1 MALMK
6 KVWAVAWIVLL
17 FGALHVN
24 GEEDNPC
31 RHPEDRREGDGIT
44 GEITILATQTVKLEG
59 QCGSSVDI
67 CSIAKGAVNYN
78 DTVRQKWKCGV
89 CGDRLAST
97 RPADHDVTKSAS
109 HYPGGGDG
117 PVTGAGTYRVSVS
130 ASCSCCGKSDST
142 IVTVVIEHTFDNT
155 DNCDV
160 SLLWYNDPSTDPK
173 KPKPNASPNCPYPES
188 QVEMQNLCYQ
198 TGNCKTQ
205 RVCTV
210 CGEEAQSTSNTI
222 ENKKSARTEKANS
235 VYVLTQT
242 VGCKHVKDTRSLQIT
257 VQHEGNKLENGS
269 RNSCHYEEAPGT
281 GSEAKNITIPVGD
294 TRRFNV
300 AFTEK
305 QRGYHE
311 YTKYLCRRC
320 SLSAEFEQPLRVPHS
335 PEAELPPSPGSGELL
350 DPQPP
355 NPYHIRFDSSGD
367 TKVTFKYLCESRS
380 YEEITH
386 EGMTFTDVTVPG
398 CSGGKAGE
406 FEFDAKVV
414 TVSKVEVT
422 STKATGSDSTFVLP
436 ELPAYEPAPTEKVYV
451 KPFVPATENSG
462 RKWETVLRATPSPEG
477 GWPEG
482 WPSWTRYPQFG
493 GSGVDPLLLPVDGQ
507 PALKHS
513 HPTEPG
519 AYIFVARCGIDNKK
533 VSGSGTLQPNPN
545 HAKSIAVYVVD
556 PQTSVKYSEPQPVS
570 CQELYELPSGR
581 RGFTA
586 EPCDNIAPVEVKLS
600 VVPNGLPDGLR
611 AEVRFDSPQD
621 SQDEVF
627 EVYRDIY
634 CTEKVDKN
642 NLSWTVNSENLSKTY
657 YVKVLGPKDKELFTD
672 FTISLKY
679 QLDENVAAPPAMDT
693 FQVMWNACGSGSCSA
708 GGRPGAGMDA
718 APNAPAVRSAVSG
731 AADNSGGLYLQ
742 MGFGGTDWGKSGGG
756 YGIRSR
762 RIDISTLS
770 PEKLTFGFAAGTAV
784 KYIEPA
790 ADEPQLLKGYP
801 RRVVTGR
808 YQTEF
813 EYSVSADEGGEE
825 YVSGFTAAQYISSNM
840 DLDLAA
846 AGTPDSTMVVTLQ
859 PDVSLSASYTRS
871 GETCSYVFTEP
882 QGACPDMTGACTLQ
896 QLTENGVTTILASQI
911 YLEDGV
917 EYQREIRYIGSMT
930 EPVAKTDT
938 LKRKFSWGFETVS
951 ETAGGET
958 TTYEYYEN
966 GPGRLKKVTYYRG
979 DSVSYVYDDQ
989 GRVTTATQFR
999 GGRTIVTAN
1008 TYSLDT
1014 QTGART
1020 ADSVTTE
1027 GEVEISRSRSVD
1039 YAAPGDNPTV
1049 YTRYGDDGEV
1059 QTTQTWLIS
1068 DPASPF
1074 RGRTRRQIG
1083 ADGRETRYGY
1093 ERSGDAETVT
1103 TEQGVFVNDV
1113 LMLGTRSIAVSNRQ
1127 GAAVSNT
1134 AYFIDTANG
1143 VNVKTAESI
1152 NTAFDAHGRPT
1163 VTQYM
1168 DGTTTTTV
1176 YGCCGVESETDR
1188 SGMTTTYAYDAA
1200 GRLDHAIRDGITT
1213 FYTYDQAGNLL
1224 STTVTGRDGG
1234 EITTSSS
1241 YVDGRLAAS
1250 ADALGNVT
1258 TYSYSVAA
1266 DTVTGPDGSTQV
1278 TSYSAGEMTGVSG
1291 TAVRAQTYE
1300 YGPNWQRTLPQGET
1314 SCTDKLGRQYK
1325 TVYADGSEAVRYYNA
1340 KSQVVK
1346 SVTPAGR
1353 VTLYEYDALG
1363 RQVKQ
1368 AYDMNA
1374 NGLIDAADLVTI
1386 TSYGYGT
1393 ESGKTVSITVQSRVQ
1408 GENLQ
1413 TVSTEKQSL
1422 DGLES
1427 WSTDGNGLT
1436 THTKTEY
1443 LGGGQVRRVVTS
1455 PDGSRVTAFSVGD
1468 RTMTVTNTNADGTP
1482 GSVTNY
1488 AYDEFNRPVTV
1499 GEAVGTTMINMQNMT
1514 YDAAGQV
1521 LTQTVNGR
1529 TTSYAYDVL
1538 NRKRTVTLPGGR
1550 VIVEEYF
1557 PTGELKKISGADT
1570 YTQEWTYDPVWGQK
1584 ATLTTYKDASTPQV
1598 TGWTYNNRGFN
1609 IAKSYPDG
1617 TGPSYSYDA
1626 DGKLLTRTWARGLTT
1641 TYAYDAAGRLTGQSY
1656 SDGTPSISRRLDFLD
1671 RMTQITD
1678 AAGTRTFTWTDNVLT
1693 QETVPYASA
1702 LTYAYDAQSRR
1713 TGIASGDYAAS
1724 VGYANGKA
1732 STLGWQERT
1741 TSYTYRPGLNQLSGF
1756 TTPGTSTARTFEYDA
1771 QHRLTEI
1778 KLNGQL
1784 STGYTLNEKDQRIRV
1799 ESEDG
1804 SYWKFTYDG
1813 KSQVTAMERRR
1824 AGEEEQVTPGL
1835 YYGGFSYDDIGNWTE
1850 TSRTGTTYYYLTSNI
1865 LNQYTDVST
1874 VWPMNTWNPTYDAD
1888 GNMLTGIMGWSYG
1901 WNDENRLI
1909 SAENGDTRL
1918 EFSYDY
1924 MGRRFKKKVYTANVL
1939 TKHEKFVYDGYKLIQ
1954 VLDALNSDA
1963 VTMAFAWHPEST
1975 GLDTPFSMTYDGET
1989 YYYVTD
1995 GNKNVMSLIDAAGT
2009 KAAEYVYD
2017 PFGRLLSS
2025 TGELA
2030 EINPFRFSS
2039 EYHDDETGLVYY
2051 NYRYYSPELGRWISR
2066 DPIEEEGGVN
2076 LYAMVGNNPVN
2087 RWDHLG
2093 FSFWNE
2099 FWNIYERMEYEKVK
2113 RRVEELYLW
2122 FKDDEGYLIFERWAL
2137 GKGDWL
2143 NAPFGDYLKKSIDLQ
2158 AEMRER
2164 LAKKIDEVNKLVP
2177 PGEYVTVFKED
2188 SFVLSDNRYRTGYEL
2203 LHGTNW
2209 TVGGFRWYGQLYKKS
2224 PICFEGDIN
2233 YEWNDIID
2241 PNYDYDFDF
2250 IDVPLRVY
2258 LGFVPR
2264 NYTIKIKFSGKFQA
2278 AYYANRESWSFT
2290 GEFPAIQRE
2299 R

>member
-130 ASCSCCGKSDST
+130 AGCSCCGKSDST

-188 QVEMQNLCYQ
+188 QAKMQNLCYQ
-198 TGNCKTQ
+198 TGRCKIL

-210 CGEEAQSTSNTI
+210 CGEEDRSGSDKI
-222 ENKKSARTEKANS
+222 ENSKSVRTTKKNCE
-235 VYVLTQT
+235 YILTQT
-242 VGCKHVKDTRSLQIT
+242 VGCKHTKNTKNFTIV
-257 VQHEGNKLENGS
+257 VQHDGETLGIGS
-269 RNSCHYEEAPGT
+269 RERSCNYVGAPGEY
-281 GSEAKNITIPVGD
+281 SVQEKNITIPVGA
-294 TRRFNV
+294 TKKFNV
-300 AFTEK
+300 AFAEKILGDHKYTEYK
-305 QRGYHE
+305 
-311 YTKYLCRRC
+311 CRRC
-320 SLSAEFEQPLRVPHS
+320 NLDTEFETPLQVSHS
-335 PEAELPPSPGSGELL
+335 PEAELPPSPGSGELV

-355 NPYHIRFDSSGD
+355 IPYDIRFDSSGD
-367 TKVTFKYLCESRS
+367 TKVTFKYLCESKS
-380 YEEITH
+380 YDEITH
-386 EGMTFTDVTVPG
+386 EGKTFYDVTVPG
-398 CSGGKAGE
+398 CSDGKAGE
-406 FEFDAKVV
+406 YEFNVKVM
-414 TVSKVEVT
+414 TVGSLTVT
-422 STKATGSDSTFVLP
+422 SGYETGAGSSEDLP
-436 ELPAYEPAPTEKVYV
+436 ELDENDPQPSMHYYVGAYKEETADKPAE
-451 KPFVPATENSG
+451 
-462 RKWETVLRATPSPEG
+462 WETILLAEPTPSGE
-477 GWPEG
+477 WPDG
-482 WPSWTRYPQFG
+482 KPTWKRYPKV
-493 GSGVDPLLLPVDGQ
+493 SGIDPIFTVDSDNPGQ
-507 PALKHS
+507 AIV
-513 HPTEPG
+513 HPDVGT
-519 AYIFVARCGIDNKK
+519 YVFVARCEAAGET
-533 VSGSGTLQPNPN
+533 SSAF
-545 HAKSIAVYVVD
+545 AKSLALHVVNPETGVVFSS
-556 PQTSVKYSEPQPVS
+556 PQLKENEQGEKYMS
-570 CQELYELPSGR
+570 CSPCSLPL
-581 RGFTA
+581 
-586 EPCDNIAPVEVKLS
+586 PVKLELTAA
-600 VVPNGLPDGLR
+600 PNGIPDGVQ
-611 AEVRFDSPQD
+611 AKVTFESPD
-621 SQDEVF
+621 NPRGEVF
-627 EVYRDIY
+627 EVYKDAA
-634 CTEKVDKN
+634 CTEKVDPGS
-642 NLSWTVNSENLSKTY
+642 LSWIVDSEQDAEGRYLNRSRTY
-657 YVKVLGPKDKELFTD
+657 YVCVLGPVSDELVTEFKVKMEYGIGEKLVSESSD
-672 FTISLKY
+672 FFKVIWESCSTG
-679 QLDENVAAPPAMDT
+679 T
-693 FQVMWNACGSGSCSA
+693 CSA
-708 GGRPGAGMDA
+708 GGDLNVSMDSNGLHIGFSFGPGSHGE
-718 APNAPAVRSAVSG
+718 
-731 AADNSGGLYLQ
+731 SGGAFQ
-742 MGFGGTDWGKSGGG
+742 MLTDFDRIYNPKITVAAAGDTKTALNSSGEVIRVMTGRFQTELSRDYFSWGMPGYPIGGSGGG
-756 YGIRSR
+756 VTSMAPECLTVKMYLSDNMNPAVAATGTPVFEVRYMGKGKPENSGKLEVIR
-762 RIDISTLS
+762 RINGKTTRRIYSYTDL
-770 PEKLTFGFAAGTAV
+770 
-784 KYIEPA
+784 
-790 ADEPQLLKGYP
+790 GYGAP
-801 RRVVTGR
+801 
-808 YQTEF
+808 Y
-813 EYSVSADEGGEE
+813 
-825 YVSGFTAAQYISSNM
+825 GFTGWFRRRM
-840 DLDLAA
+840 LDGDELAVE
-846 AGTPDSTMVVTLQ
+846 D
-859 PDVSLSASYTRS
+859 Y
-871 GETCSYVFTEP
+871 
-882 QGACPDMTGACTLQ
+882 
-896 QLTENGVTTILASQI
+896 TENGIEYRRELRIQRDFIRTTQTI
-911 YLEDGV
+911 
-917 EYQREIRYIGSMT
+917 
-930 EPVAKTDT
+930 
-938 LKRKFSWGFETVS
+938 KRKFPWGYDVVKEIEEEGTR
-951 ETAGGET
+951 
-958 TTYEYYEN
+958 TYEYYDSSW
-966 GPGRLKKVTYYRG
+966 LKKVTHPNG
-979 DSVSYVYDDQ
+979 ESVSYTYDDQ
-989 GRVTTATQFR
+989 GRQLSVSNFR
-999 GGRTIVTAN
+999 GGQTTVTSYA
-1008 TYSLDT
+1008 YSRDAE
-1014 QTGART
+1014 TGGQIT
-1020 ADSVTTE
+1020 DSTVTVGTT
-1027 GEVEISRSRSVD
+1027 VISRSRNISFT
-1039 YAAPGDNPTV
+1039 YPGEHPEVSIRYDENNGELA
-1049 YTRYGDDGEV
+1049 TR
-1059 QTTQTWLIS
+1059 TWYVS
-1068 DPASPF
+1068 DRTSPF
-1074 RGRTRRQIG
+1074 YHRISRQVRPDGTEIRNTYVRG
-1083 ADGRETRYGY
+1083 A
-1093 ERSGDAETVT
+1093 SGDTVT
-1103 TEQGVFVNDV
+1103 AESGVFDSSGV
-1113 LMLGTRSIAVSNRQ
+1113 LLLGTRTVTVSNLDGVTVSETTYAVQ
-1127 GAAVSNT
+1127 AANNLT
-1134 AYFIDTANG
+1134 
-1143 VNVKTAESI
+1143 VKTAEMT
-1152 NTAFDAHGRPT
+1152 NTAFDDFGRPT
-1163 VTQYM
+1163 ATQYL
-1168 DGTTTTTV
+1168 DGSTTSCV

-1188 SGMTTTYAYDAA
+1188 DGVETVYAYDEQTQK
-1200 GRLDHAIRDGITT
+1200 LSYSIRDGITT
-1213 FYTYDQAGNLL
+1213 LYTYNRAGQQ
-1224 STTVTGRDGG
+1224 TAVTVKGRNGG
-1234 EITTSSS
+1234 EITTEMVYS
-1241 YVDGRLAAS
+1241 GEFLAATV
-1250 ADALGNVT
+1250 DELGNRT
-1258 TYSYSVAA
+1258 TNTRSYSNG
-1266 DTVTGPDGSTQV
+1266 TTTETTTNPDGSTRISTYQ
-1278 TSYSAGEMTGVSG
+1278 TGELTGISG
-1291 TAVRAQTYE
+1291 TAVYPQSYE
-1300 YGPNWQRTLPQGET
+1300 YGPNWQKTLPQNQT
-1314 SCTDKLGRQYK
+1314 VYTDLLGRQYK
-1325 TVYADGSEAVRYYNA
+1325 TVYADGSEETQFYNTM
-1340 KSQVVK
+1340 SQLVK

-1353 VTLYEYDALG
+1353 VMLYEYDLLG
-1363 RQVKQ
+1363 RQTVQ
-1368 AYDMNA
+1368 AVDMNG
-1374 NGLIDAADLVTI
+1374 NGEIDDADIVTE
-1386 TSYGYGT
+1386 TAYGYAQ
-1393 ESGKTVSITVQSRVQ
+1393 ESGKTVSVTTVTRRQ
-1408 GENLQ
+1408 GNDSKIISVRKE
-1413 TVSTEKQSL
+1413 SI
-1422 DGLES
+1422 DGLDS
-1427 WSTDGNGLT
+1427 WETDASGLT
-1436 THTKTEY
+1436 THTALER
-1443 LGGGQVRRVVTS
+1443 LGGGMTRQ
-1455 PDGSRVTAFSVGD
+1455 
-1468 RTMTVTNTNADGTP
+1468 TVTNPDGGSVVVNMSAGRTTSVRNFNSDGTA
-1482 GSVTNY
+1482 GNVTDY
-1488 AYDEFNRPVTV
+1488 AYDEFNRMIGVTEKY
-1499 GEAVGTTMINMQNMT
+1499 GEIAVNAMSMT
-1514 YDAAGQV
+1514 YDAAGQI
-1521 LTQTVNGR
+1521 LSQTVNGR
-1529 TTSYAYDVL
+1529 TTAYAYDVA
-1538 NRKRTVTLPGGR
+1538 NRTKTTTLPGGR

-1609 IAKSYPDG
+1609 VAKSYPDG

-1626 DGKLLTRTWARGLTT
+1626 DGKLLTRTWARGVVA
-1641 TYAYDAAGRLTGQSY
+1641 TYTYDAAGRAVGVSY
-1656 SDGTPSISRRLDFLD
+1656 SDETPAIAVTYDYLNRPV
-1671 RMTQITD
+1671 TVTD
-1678 AAGTRTFTWTDNVLT
+1678 AAGTRNLAYNAQSQLVN
-1693 QETVPYASA
+1693 ETIPGIVNLGNSYS
-1702 LTYAYDAQSRR
+1702 YDAFGRR
-1713 TGIASGDYAAS
+1713 TLRQLNLNNS
-1724 VGYANGKA
+1724 VLVSESRTYDTQGRVATFGNGA
-1732 STLGWQERT
+1732 DTL
-1741 TSYTYRPGLNQLSGF
+1741 SYTYRPGLNQLSGF
-1756 TTPGTSTARTFEYDA
+1756 TTAGTSTARTFEYDA

-1850 TSRTGTTYYYLTSNI
+1850 TSRTGTTYYNLTSNI

-1874 VWPMNTWNPTYDAD
+1874 VWPMATWNPTYDAD

-1901 WNDENRLI
+1901 WNGENRLI

-1924 MGRRFKKKVYTANVL
+1924 MGRRFEKKVYTANVL

-1975 GLDTPFSMTYDGET
+1975 GLDTPFSMMYDGET

-2009 KAAEYVYD
+2009 KVAEYVYD

-2025 TGELA
+2025 TGEFA